1 MRKCKFDIIDSN
13 QEVLLKSK
21 PRSPTT
27 QYVYT
32 TLPFKNKIIQ
42 EHLAKISTTSKIQD
56 QKNDHKL
63 YLKS

>member
-1 MRKCKFDIIDSN
+1 MRKCRFDIIDSN

-21 PRSPTT
+21 LRSPTT

-56 QKNDHKL
+56 Q
-63 YLKS
+63 